1 MTICSVYKQ
10 SERKCCL
17 LPVVNTMKFV
27 QHFFQITVFHQP
39 SKVVHQVMSDE
50 LEQSLALLSLSR
62 SDVVFGGSV
71 VLLTPCP

>member
-1 MTICSVYKQ
+1 
-10 SERKCCL
+10 
-17 LPVVNTMKFV
+17 MKFV